1 MGGIANLLWK
11 IKKSLTQNLHQ
22 GRIHTIRGTTLV
34 HRFLT
39 KPASERAITRLR
51 FHGRTR
57 RGLKSSAV
65 QLRDHVHQTLPHSFP
80 TNRSSLCRTC
90 SDTLLFIVFFYELV
104 TMAVVYSLFCR
115 LSTVFSEKQQIMTVR
130 ESAVRCD
137 PWCSCPGESAERPEP
152 WCIPAESV
160 LRSPRAGQQGCFLPR
175 CGTE

>member
-39 KPASERAITRLR
+39 KSASERAITRLR

-65 QLRDHVHQTLPHSFP
+65 QLRDHVHRTPPRPFP

-90 SDTLLFIVFFYELV
+90 SDTLLFIVFWYVVV
-104 TMAVVYSLFCR
+104 TMNVVYSLFCR
-115 LSTVFSEKQQIMTVR
+115 LSTAFARKMKNY
-130 ESAVRCD
+130 D
-137 PWCSCPGESAERPEP
+137 CPEICRPV
-152 WCIPAESV
+152 WSMV
-160 LRSPRAGQQGCFLPR
+160 KLSR
-175 CGTE
+175 